1 MTLLSVKFLF
11 VREGVATDD
20 GITEKTRGKGRG
32 REGGIDYILKN
43 YKGLISYLDPP
54 DCNCNCNWNR
64 FAVIKAKRF
73 VKWIRYER
81 FVLF

>member
-1 MTLLSVKFLF
+1 MSRQRNVNHELLCRSQLMTLLSVKFLF

-54 DCNCNCNWNR
+54 DCNCNCN
-64 FAVIKAKRF
+64 
-73 VKWIRYER
+73 
-81 FVLF
+81 